1 VVMYLLDHVKDRFE
15 HSSAYGSY
23 IEPGTV
29 VRCDGMSLKNRD
41 IPDISVTFLSSPY
54 FDLGEGNSSEAPRDK
69 SLHLVRSLFQQH
81 YPNESTK
88 DRDNNQQ
95 FRRFQR
101 DEQVRTYL
109 QVPQFWALILNST
122 TMITCG
128 PAPLADLFPDTIHMV
143 SEDSLLSHRQ
153 CLIHVTDF
161 HKRVTFLSTEQC
173 GTYFELERTIQQ
185 ECLAKTREDMSDC
198 LLYSGDTETTIEPG
212 LWPALLAGTSTAFL
226 YIRIG
231 RKVRTALVTAT
242 ERQIQRVEAP
252 EKRKM
257 IEYSGLESDD
267 DSGGTMELG
276 VRTSIPQ

>member
-1 VVMYLLDHVKDRFE
+1 MYLLDHIKNRFE

-29 VRCDGMSLKNRD
+29 FRCDGTSIKHRD
-41 IPDISVTFLSSPY
+41 IPDVSATFLSFPY
-54 FDLGEGNSSEAPRDK
+54 FDIGYGSPSEAPRDR
-69 SLHLVRSLFQQH
+69 SLHLIRPLFQQH

-95 FRRFQR
+95 FRGFQR

-109 QVPQFWALILNST
+109 QVPQFWALILNSA

-128 PAPLADLFPDTIHMV
+128 PAPIADLFPDTIHIV
-143 SEDSLLSHRQ
+143 SEDSLLSNRQ
-153 CLIHVTDF
+153 CLVHVTDF
-161 HKRVTFLSTEQC
+161 HKRVTFLNPEQC
-173 GTYFELERTIQQ
+173 GTYFELERTIQR
-185 ECLAKTREDMSDC
+185 ECLTKAKEDLTNY
-198 LLYSGDTETTIEPG
+198 LLYLGDTETTIEPG

-231 RKVRTALVTAT
+231 RKDRTALATAT
-242 ERQIQRVEAP
+242 DWQMQRVEAP

-276 VRTSIPQ
+276 VRTSVLQ